1 MKKNTLGVE
10 SVNKAL
16 EILNCF
22 TDNNE
27 VLTVT
32 KIANITGDHKS
43 RISRISKS
51 LENYG
56 YIRKIKSGEFKI
68 GHSISRLYEIY
79 ESSYNLKNSIKQELD
94 IISSKTKEILPAI
107 AACLDMSN
115 TVESNSKSIDITSN
129 AVSSILCILNC
140 LKKRS
145 EFFENPLII
154 TALFL
159 LGKVPFLGRSSEF
172 QSGKK
177 TFIDSTIFSASSYG
191 WTRDEMTIRG
201 SIAYR
206 TNKTVMSSLFGKSPM
221 YTND

>member
-94 IISSKTKEILPAI
+94 FISSKTKETASFFVKQNDARVCIQSSAP
-107 AACLDMSN
+107 
-115 TVESNSKSIDITSN
+115 SKSIRHLEEIGQKKPLNKGSSGHILSAYHNLEIKDKTKVLKNGYSMTFGERDPEM
-129 AVSSILCILNC
+129 ASVSVPIFRK
-140 LKKRS
+140 KKRNS
-145 EFFENPLII
+145 WII
-154 TALFL
+154 NYSWSHF
-159 LGKVPFLGRSSEF
+159 
-172 QSGKK
+172 
-177 TFIDSTIFSASSYG
+177 
-191 WTRDEMTIRG
+191 
-201 SIAYR
+201 
-206 TNKTVMSSLFGKSPM
+206 
-221 YTND
+221 